1 MASITTP
8 VTVVNQP
15 YDTSGNG
22 GRKLVRLSNGWLVAA
37 MKNGFNTI
45 ELYVSKDNGSTWSR
59 LCYSGNTDAQSFTL
73 ASRDNFV
80 YLLWANNVSTFAVYF
95 NKIDVPSIS
104 APVDIS
110 TSKISIES
118 GPQSAFSGLSLAI
131 APDGTLHAAWAS
143 KNSTYPNSFNIRYAK
158 GTIDGSGNVTWGSVT
173 QISTHNASTA
183 NHVNPC
189 VIVLPNGNPVII
201 HEYQNSSDYRILVSR
216 WNGSTWEG
224 ATGTTTS
231 ATGTTVYSGGSY
243 AQSSPCPVVDN
254 AGVIHVV
261 WHGKDATHTSVNNVR
276 YSKSTDEGT
285 TWSPMLKITT
295 GGTTERKNASIAVN
309 SSNKLFVH
317 FESGAD
323 IAQVSSTD
331 GGASWSASI
340 LMHTG
345 ANSPSLLADKSLN
358 FSSPLRIFK
367 DSTSVKFS
375 GSWNEAPTLTLTSP
389 TDNQTLNEGNVF
401 SIQGSAGDTDNGNV
415 VTVKFKINGGTA
427 RAIASGVS
435 DGSSPISFVKN
446 LTYSN
451 KRLWDGNTDVAG
463 VDLAEG
469 VDHTL
474 TVWAEDDQ
482 GGKSAEIT
490 RNFRVIW
497 NRPPTISGTDTDLG
511 VISVAPSQTYTVS
524 DPEGQSF
531 TITEYLDGEV
541 LRTFSGV
548 AGQEY
553 TVTIPADKWLRTS
566 LAQHTL
572 KVRATDSAGQFSER
586 TYTFTRT
593 DDRIVFELDE
603 PFLTDAKAN
612 RILVTLDAVI
622 PPGASYIVE
631 ACNNAFDA
639 QPTWED
645 VTGPVSAGRGYIF
658 TNETKAAANWGVSIR
673 FTFLKGTATE
683 KILINGFGG
692 AFD

>member
-1 MASITTP
+1 MPSITTP
-8 VTVVNQP
+8 VTVVDQP
-15 YDTSGNG
+15 YNTSGNG

-37 MKNGFNTI
+37 AKTTDGTRVYLYKSVDNGNTWSQ
-45 ELYVSKDNGSTWSR
+45 LCFANGSFDNFALASKDTTVYLIGTRADASAVQFREFDATTVA
-59 LCYSGNTDAQSFTL
+59 NTDVPLTSYVDTGQSSF
-73 ASRDNFV
+73 
-80 YLLWANNVSTFAVYF
+80 
-95 NKIDVPSIS
+95 
-104 APVDIS
+104 
-110 TSKISIES
+110 
-118 GPQSAFSGLSLAI
+118 GPGASLAI

-143 KNSTYPNSFNIRYAK
+143 KNSTYPNSFNIRY
-158 GTIDGSGNVTWGSVT
+158 
-173 QISTHNASTA
+173 
-183 NHVNPC
+183 
-189 VIVLPNGNPVII
+189 
-201 HEYQNSSDYRILVSR
+201 
-216 WNGSTWEG
+216 
-224 ATGTTTS
+224 
-231 ATGTTVYSGGSY
+231 
-243 AQSSPCPVVDN
+243 
-254 AGVIHVV
+254 
-261 WHGKDATHTSVNNVR
+261 
-276 YSKSTDEGT
+276 SKSTDEGQ
-285 TWSPMLKITT
+285 TWATPTQITKYSVSGAVGYSNPTIVVKNADPFIIVEASMASRPIVVFSPSLTGMLWDSTAAWWNTVIFAPSSSAYPALSPCSLVKKYGSNVGRIFVGWHGRDATDNTKQNVRVAYSDDGAVTWTIIGKITT
-295 GGTTERKNASIAVN
+295 GNTVDRKNVSLAEDQNGNVYATYEDDGTIKFQVCPDGTTTFGDLTSIETGTNPSA
-309 SSNKLFVH
+309 L
-317 FESGAD
+317 ESGSFTAVPVVYQT
-323 IAQVSSTD
+323 A
-331 GGASWSASI
+331 
-340 LMHTG
+340 
-345 ANSPSLLADKSLN
+345 
-358 FSSPLRIFK
+358 
-367 DSTSVKFS
+367 TSVRFH
-375 GSWNEAPTLTLTSP
+375 GSFNNLPILTLTSP
-389 TDNQTLNEGNVF
+389 TNNQVLSEGNALPM
-401 SIQGSAGDTDNGNV
+401 AGEVSDADNGNV
-415 VTVKFKINGGTA
+415 ITVKLQINNGPI
-427 RAIASGVS
+427 RAIASGIS
-435 DGSSPISFVKN
+435 DGSTPINFARTT
-446 LTYSN
+446 LTYHN
-451 KRLWDGNTDVAG
+451 KRLWDGVTDISGA
-463 VDLAEG
+463 DLAEN

-474 TVWAEDDQ
+474 KIWAEDDQ
-482 GGKSAEIT
+482 GGKSAEVT
-490 RNFRVIW
+490 RKFRVIW

-553 TVTIPADKWLRTS
+553 TVTIPTDKWLRTS

-658 TNETKAAANWGVSIR
+658 TNETKTAANWGVSIR

>member
-1 MASITTP
+1 MATYEGLVKLGTLRNGATIKPRPTLPWPITSE
-8 VTVVNQP
+8 P
-15 YDTSGNG
+15 YAGAGAGNI
-22 GRKLVRLSNGWLVAA
+22 AD
-37 MKNGFNTI
+37 FNTDPVI
-45 ELYVSKDNGSTWSR
+45 TNWNIGD
-59 LCYSGNTDAQSFTL
+59 TDANDANKLQWHKIKDGAKTL
-73 ASRDNFV
+73 LICDRV
-80 YLLWANNVSTFAVYF
+80 ILVNVSW
-95 NKIDVPSIS
+95 ND
-104 APVDIS
+104 
-110 TSKISIES
+110 
-118 GPQSAFSGLSLAI
+118 
-131 APDGTLHAAWAS
+131 LHS
-143 KNSTYPNSFNIRYAK
+143 DNRVFGKTI
-158 GTIDGSGNVTWGSVT
+158 TIDGQQYKLRLMTGGSNYRSGTD
-173 QISTHNASTA
+173 
-183 NHVNPC
+183 
-189 VIVLPNGNPVII
+189 L
-201 HEYQNSSDYRILVSR
+201 
-216 WNGSTWEG
+216 
-224 ATGTTTS
+224 
-231 ATGTTVYSGGSY
+231 YSGGAPTANEWDRFVTREEAITGLPSPASSDLDTTLNSTDKNSAHNQFWNWMGVY
-243 AQSSPCPVVDN
+243 SWAQE
-254 AGVIHVV
+254 
-261 WHGKDATHTSVNNVR
+261 THTRNSAYRAVRGRFSARYWDSFDAAYRSHHFGWRPVLEVLNSV
-276 YSKSTDEGT
+276 
-285 TWSPMLKITT
+285 
-295 GGTTERKNASIAVN
+295 
-309 SSNKLFVH
+309 
-317 FESGAD
+317 
-323 IAQVSSTD
+323 
-331 GGASWSASI
+331 
-340 LMHTG
+340 
-345 ANSPSLLADKSLN
+345 PS
-358 FSSPLRIFK
+358 
-367 DSTSVKFS
+367 V
-375 GSWNEAPTLTLTSP
+375 TLTSP
-389 TDNQTLNEGNVF
+389 ADNQTLSEGNALP
-401 SIQGSAGDTDNGNV
+401 IQGTAGDTDNGNV
-415 VTVKFKINGGTA
+415 VTVKYKINNGPT

-435 DGSSPISFVKN
+435 DGSSPISFART

-451 KRLWDGNTDVAG
+451 KRLWDGSTDVAG

-490 RNFRVIW
+490 RKFRVIW

-553 TVTIPADKWLRTS
+553 TVTIPTDKWLRTS

-658 TNETKAAANWGVSIR
+658 TNETKTAANWGVSIR

>member
-1 MASITTP
+1 MAYTLHETKSVSEYKNVEI
-8 VTVVNQP
+8 
-15 YDTSGNG
+15 SGWTAFVQAQLNG
-22 GRKLVRLSNGWLVAA
+22 GNVIPYVDTEIGSGVSFSPISSSVFNKYRWKFVLEIPTKAG
-37 MKNGFNTI
+37 MKTLESSVFT
-45 ELYVSKDNGSTWSR
+45 ST
-59 LCYSGNTDAQSFTL
+59 SFTQSMGPFGSGYTTANDNIPQGNQT
-73 ASRDNFV
+73 AS
-80 YLLWANNVSTFAVYF
+80 YKLYKELINN
-95 NKIDVPSIS
+95 NPSI
-104 APVDIS
+104 
-110 TSKISIES
+110 
-118 GPQSAFSGLSLAI
+118 
-131 APDGTLHAAWAS
+131 
-143 KNSTYPNSFNIRYAK
+143 N
-158 GTIDGSGNVTWGSVT
+158 
-173 QISTHNASTA
+173 
-183 NHVNPC
+183 
-189 VIVLPNGNPVII
+189 
-201 HEYQNSSDYRILVSR
+201 
-216 WNGSTWEG
+216 
-224 ATGTTTS
+224 
-231 ATGTTVYSGGSY
+231 
-243 AQSSPCPVVDN
+243 
-254 AGVIHVV
+254 
-261 WHGKDATHTSVNNVR
+261 
-276 YSKSTDEGT
+276 
-285 TWSPMLKITT
+285 
-295 GGTTERKNASIAVN
+295 
-309 SSNKLFVH
+309 
-317 FESGAD
+317 
-323 IAQVSSTD
+323 
-331 GGASWSASI
+331 
-340 LMHTG
+340 
-345 ANSPSLLADKSLN
+345 
-358 FSSPLRIFK
+358 
-367 DSTSVKFS
+367 
-375 GSWNEAPTLTLTSP
+375 LTSP
-389 TDNQTLNEGNVF
+389 LNNQTLSEGNVF
-401 SIQGSAGDTDNGNV
+401 SIQGSAGDTDSGNV

-435 DGSSPISFVKN
+435 DGSSPISFSKA

-451 KRLWDGNTDVAG
+451 KRLWDGSTDVAG

-490 RNFRVIW
+490 RKFRVIW

-553 TVTIPADKWLRTS
+553 TVTVPTDKWLRTS

-572 KVRATDSAGQFSER
+572 KVRATDSAGQYSER
-586 TYTFTRT
+586 IYTFTRT

-622 PPGASYIVE
+622 PSGASYIVE

-658 TNETKAAANWGVSIR
+658 TNETKTAANWGVSIR